1 MKAMLEKNKKLYI
14 IYTYMLKGLFHLYF
28 SASVAVSRVN
38 LVLNMFYES
47 NYQDQ
52 ILKLKK
58 GGFRV
63 LW

>member
-1 MKAMLEKNKKLYI
+1 
-14 IYTYMLKGLFHLYF
+14 MLKGLFHLYF